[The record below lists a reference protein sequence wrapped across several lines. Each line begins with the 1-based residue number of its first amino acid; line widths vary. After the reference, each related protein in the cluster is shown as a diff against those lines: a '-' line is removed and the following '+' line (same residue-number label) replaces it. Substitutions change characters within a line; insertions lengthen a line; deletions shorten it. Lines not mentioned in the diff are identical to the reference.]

1 MKKVLLIGLCMVF
14 FVGGLRWW
22 HYSQS
27 PREVA
32 PRATAASSSST
43 ETDTNLP
50 PVLAKA
56 APAPSV
62 SREMDLTV
70 NPYAS
75 GLREPGKSKRGWD
88 ADYIKSFQQ
97 AKNSDPVRFELTGG
111 VMAEGSVKITQIKDG
126 QVTYVSGVL
135 TAPEPGKFF
144 FLTPPVGGKAG
155 TAVGVV
161 EFPASKTAYRIE
173 PTGPNGAPELW
184 QRRLDEVICL
194 DMPEAAPA
202 VVPAAARTAT
212 NQTENLVPLRPDQVA
227 DYVPSYNSNIV
238 SLQSYPGSP
247 AVLLLDFFGGSTA
260 YWGGVTYTRPPVDNK
275 TIKDIWKRVA
285 EDYLPFNINVTTDTK
300 VYQAAAQGSRM
311 RCCFTTTPVTAAG
324 VAYEGSWNWGGDIM
338 CWSVYYVGKPAAEVA
353 AHEPGHTLGL
363 SHETQDIPS
372 NGTNIHNEYFTG
384 QGSGATGWCPIMG
397 AAYYQPV
404 TTFAHGEYLY
414 AGNLEDQLHTIAT
427 ANNNVTYRADDTGDT
442 LATSRYLEIYTN
454 NAAFAEGVIERT
466 ADTDAFQ
473 FTTTGGA
480 VTLTANPVG
489 DWSDLAMM
497 ATLADATDT
506 IIASN
511 NLQTVLSATIATNLP
526 AGTYTFR
533 VTGAGR
539 NDPVTNGFSNYSSL
553 GYYSI
558 TGSVAGAR
566 QPTRLS
572 VVEHATNNTVVGTVP
587 AINTNGSPWGYAIVS
602 GNTGGTFSVDNSGV
616 VTVANNLLLD
626 YYKLATNTAMYGVQF
641 ELFMNITNV
650 NNPSLT
656 ELNRRVVIAV
666 QKLYPPVPTAL
677 TAVADTCLRIDLVWM
692 GGQEATSYNVKRA
705 TTSGGPYT
713 TVASP
718 SGTSYTDG
726 GLTNGITYYYVVSAV
741 NTNGESTNSAEASA
755 MAQAVAD
762 FGFEIPGIG
771 SGNYSYN
778 PGGGFWTFSGA
789 AGSGSGI
796 VANGSGFSNP
806 NAPEGTQ
813 AAFLQ
818 KYGTITQTL
827 SGFVPGKSYTITYSA
842 AQRSGS
848 SQNGGESWNVVI
860 DGNVIKANS
869 PGATSF
875 TTYTAMFTATA
886 ATHTLAFVGTDLVGG
901 DNTVFIDNVRFISPA
916 LQPVAAAVALT
927 SPADKSALAA
937 YAPVNLTATVT
948 PNGNIINYVQFYAD
962 NITLLGQITNAPY
975 TLAWV
980 NASPGWH
987 TVYARVFFNSGSSAD
1002 SSPVSFAVTS
1012 RNPDYGFET
1021 PSLGSGNY
1029 AYTPAGAIWTFSSDF
1044 NGDSG
1049 SGIAANGS
1057 VFGNPNAPQG
1067 TQAALLQ
1074 SYSSISQTLTGFAP
1088 GTNYTITYSAAQRS
1102 GTAQHG
1108 GESWNVV
1115 IDNTVIKAN
1124 NPGSTSFTT
1133 YTANFTAT
1141 AVAHTLA
1148 FVGTDLVGGDNT
1160 VFIDNVS
1167 ITPPLSTIPTPDL
1180 TTNTLPVTAA
1190 DVVGSQVAF
1199 LAAFNSTN
1207 PVACQW
1213 QKIVG
1218 GLLSDIAGATNP
1230 VMTLTNLQLSDTA
1243 SYRLQASN
1251 AWGVSVSTAS
1261 PLTVSNVPAA
1271 SNNVIVAYA
1280 AQTGLGSTAMNF
1292 VPTWTLAPGSLIA
1305 GQSPSSMGSGS
1316 FSQNIG
1322 FLTDG
1327 TFGFFNFIP
1336 GVGLSPTEVTCGP
1349 SAGQSVTYI
1358 LGSAASG
1365 YNISNIVVYGGWGDA
1380 GRDQQAYTVYYSTV
1394 AAPTNFLWLAS
1405 ANYDPANPS
1414 AVQSATR
1421 ATFSSSTAA
1430 PLVTNVAAVKFDFTT
1445 PAGENGYSGYSEI
1458 AVYGTSINPAATLHT
1473 LPVTAADVVGSQ
1485 VTFKAAFTGVG
1496 PLSYQW
1502 QKVSGGVTNNVA
1514 GATNT
1519 MLTLTNLQ
1527 LANTASYQ
1535 LQASNAYGVA
1545 VSTPSALT
1553 VSSVPAAVNN
1563 VVTSVA
1569 AQTGTGSGTFTPTW
1583 TVTTNNSLIAG
1594 QSPSSASGSFTLEVP
1609 GRSVSSLT
1617 DGGDG
1622 ALTTISGTSGTT
1634 TSINYVTCGNGGGA
1648 GSLVVYTLTGFAAG
1662 YNLTNITVYGGWADN
1677 GRDQQAYTVY
1687 YSKVTA
1693 PATFYLLGTVNY
1705 NPANAAGAQSATRIS
1720 LSPAAGVLATNVAAV
1735 KFDFTTPTSE
1745 NGYCGYTEILL
1756 SGVPS
1761 SQPVKW
1767 AVGNGN
1773 WDTSTLNWKSL
1784 VSGGTTGYLENNL
1797 AALDDSATG
1806 TSPITVTLTGDH
1818 SPGVLTNNSTKN
1830 YILAGGFSIT
1840 NGSLVKNGTGTLI
1853 LDNGG
1858 ANNFSGIR
1866 INSGTVQVGN
1876 SDANGSLGAGKVT
1889 NNGTLAFN
1897 RTDLF
1902 NWGNPVS
1909 GSGSMVQNGSGTLA
1923 LSAADTY
1930 AGSTLVNA
1938 GTLALVGSGSI
1949 NASALIA
1956 VANGAILDVTGRN
1969 DQTLTLGSGETLK
1982 GSGSVQGQLT
1992 ALTGSII
1999 NPGDLIGTLRVQ
2011 GNITL
2016 NGVLLMELNRTNG
2029 QASDQLISAI
2039 GNIAA
2044 AGILT
2049 VTNLGPALQAG
2060 DVFSLF
2066 NQPVSGFTT
2075 VNLPDVGSN
2084 VWANNLANNG
2094 TLAVVSTAAPN
2105 LTTRL
2110 AIGNFLTLTWPADH
2124 TGWRLQVQT
2133 NIMTQ
2138 GLGTNWVDVPEAA
2151 TTNQLSIPI
2160 NSTNGSVFYR
2170 LLF

>member
-1 MKKVLLIGLCMVF
+1 MKKVLLVGLCVFF
-14 FVGGLRWW
+14 FVGGLLWW

-27 PREVA
+27 SREVA
-32 PRATAASSSST
+32 PRATAVSSGSVKAG
-43 ETDTNLP
+43 TNLP

-97 AKNSDPVRFELTGG
+97 AKNGDPVRFELTGG

-144 FLTPPVGGKAG
+144 FLTPPAGGKAG
-155 TAVGVV
+155 SAVGVV

-173 PTGPNGAPELW
+173 PTGLNGDPELW

-194 DMPEAAPA
+194 EMPEAAPA
-202 VVPAAARTAT
+202 VVQAAAQTAT
-212 NQTENLVPLRPDQVA
+212 NQTENLIPLRPDQVT

-427 ANNNVTYRADDTGDT
+427 ANNNVTYRVDDTGDT

-454 NAAFAEGVIERT
+454 NTAFAEGVIERT

-511 NLQTVLSATIATNLP
+511 NPQTVLSATIATNLP
-526 AGTYTFR
+526 VGTYTFR

-539 NDPVTNGFSNYSSL
+539 NAPVTNGFSNYSSL

-587 AINTNGSPWGYAIVS
+587 AINTNGSPLVYAIAS

-616 VTVANNLLLD
+616 VTVANNVLLD
-626 YYKLATNTAMYGVQF
+626 YYKLAANTAMYGVQF

-705 TTSGGPYT
+705 TTAGGPYT

-762 FGFEIPGIG
+762 FGFEIPSLG

-818 KYGTITQTL
+818 EYGTITQTL

-869 PGATSF
+869 PGATSY
-875 TTYTAMFTATA
+875 TTYTATFTAS
-886 ATHTLAFVGTDLVGG
+886 ATIHTLAFVGTDLAGG
-901 DNTVFIDNVRFISPA
+901 DNTVFIDNVRFSPV

-927 SPADKSALAA
+927 RPADNSALAA

-948 PNGNIINYVQFYAD
+948 PNGNTINYVQFYTD

-980 NASPGWH
+980 NAGPGWH
-987 TVYARVFFNSGSSAD
+987 TVYARVFFNNGSSAD

-1029 AYTPAGAIWTFSSDF
+1029 AYTPAGAVWTFSSDF

-1057 VFGNPNAPQG
+1057 AFGNPNAPQG

-1074 SYSSISQTLTGFAP
+1074 SYSTISQTLTGFAP

-1102 GTAQHG
+1102 GSAQNG

-1115 IDNTVIKAN
+1115 IDNTVIKTN
-1124 NPGSTSFTT
+1124 NPGSTSFTA

-1167 ITPPLSTIPTPDL
+1167 ITPPLSTISTPDL
-1180 TTNTLPVTAA
+1180 TTNTLPATAA
-1190 DVVGSQVAF
+1190 DMVGSQVTF
-1199 LAAFNSTN
+1199 LAAFGSTN
-1207 PVACQW
+1207 PVAYQW

-1218 GLLSDIAGATNP
+1218 GLLNDIAGATNP
-1230 VMTLTNLQLSDTA
+1230 VLTLTNLQLSDTA

-1251 AWGVSVSTAS
+1251 VWGVSVSTAS
-1261 PLTVSNVPAA
+1261 PLTVANVPAA

-1280 AQTGLGSTAMNF
+1280 AQTGLGSAATNF
-1292 VPTWTLAPGSLIA
+1292 FPTWTLAPGSLIS
-1305 GQSPSSMGSGS
+1305 GQSPSSVGSGS

-1336 GVGLSPTEVTCGP
+1336 NVGLSPTEVTCGG
-1349 SAGQSVTYI
+1349 SAGQSVTYT
-1358 LGSAASG
+1358 LGSSTNG
-1365 YNISNIVVYGGWGDA
+1365 YSITNIVVYGGWGDA
-1380 GRDQQAYTVYYSTV
+1380 GRDQQAYTVSYSTV
-1394 AAPTNFLWLAS
+1394 AAPATFTVLAS
-1405 ANYDPANPS
+1405 ADYDPVNS
-1414 AVQSATR
+1414 NAVQSAAR
-1421 ATFSSSTAA
+1421 ATFSASTGGL
-1430 PLVTNVAAVKFDFTT
+1430 LVTNVAALKFDFTT
-1445 PAGENGYSGYSEI
+1445 PAPENGYCGYSEI
-1458 AVYGTSINPAATLHT
+1458 AVYGTSLEPAVVVNT

-1485 VTFKAAFTGVG
+1485 ATFTAAFTGVG
-1496 PLSYQW
+1496 PVFYQW
-1502 QKVSGGVTNNVA
+1502 KKISGGVTNNVA
-1514 GATNT
+1514 GATNAT
-1519 MLTLTNLQ
+1519 LTLSNLQ
-1527 LANTASYQ
+1527 LTNTASYF
-1535 LQASNAYGVA
+1535 LQASNAYGLA
-1545 VSTPSALT
+1545 ISSPGTLT
-1553 VSSVPAAVNN
+1553 VNSVPAAVNN
-1563 VVTSVA
+1563 VVTSMA
-1569 AQTGTGSGTFTPTW
+1569 AQTGFGGNTTFLPTW
-1583 TVTTNNSLIAG
+1583 PFTTGNSLIAG
-1594 QSPSSASGSFTLEVP
+1594 QSPSSVGSGNFSLNTAGRTVNELTAGDSLAIGPTAASDA
-1609 GRSVSSLT
+1609 SL
-1617 DGGDG
+1617 
-1622 ALTTISGTSGTT
+1622 
-1634 TSINYVTCGNGGGA
+1634 NYIPCGNAAGGA
-1648 GSLVVYTLTGFAAG
+1648 GQSVTYTLTGFAAG
-1662 YNLTNITVYGGWADN
+1662 YTLTNITVYGGWKDN

-1693 PATFYLLGTVNY
+1693 PATFISLGSVNY
-1705 NPANAAGAQSATRIS
+1705 NPANSSSVQSATRAT
-1720 LSPAAGVLATNVAAV
+1720 LTPANGVLATNVAAV
-1735 KFDFTTPTSE
+1735 KFDFTTPSPE
-1745 NGYCGYTEILL
+1745 NNYCGYAEILL

-1767 AVGNGN
+1767 AVGDGN
-1773 WDTSTLNWKSL
+1773 WDTGTLNWKSL
-1784 VSGGTTGYLENNL
+1784 VSGGTTRYLENYL
-1797 AALDDSATG
+1797 TAFDDSATG
-1806 TSPITVTLTGDH
+1806 SSPITVTLTGDH

-1830 YILAGGFSIT
+1830 YILAGGFSII

-1858 ANNFSGIR
+1858 ANNFSSIR
-1866 INSGTVQVGN
+1866 INNGTVQVGN
-1876 SDANGSLGAGKVT
+1876 SDANGSLGAGNVT

-1902 NWGNPVS
+1902 NLGNLVS
-1909 GSGSMVQNGSGTLA
+1909 GSGSVVQNGSGTLA

-1930 AGSTLVNA
+1930 AGSTMVNA

-1949 NASALIA
+1949 NASALIS
-1956 VANGAILDVTGRN
+1956 VASGATLDVTGRN

-1982 GSGSVQGQLT
+1982 GSGSLQGQLN
-1992 ALTGSII
+1992 ALPGSIV

-2011 GNITL
+2011 GNIIL
-2016 NGVLLMELNRTNG
+2016 NGALLMELNRTNG
-2029 QASDQLISAI
+2029 QTGDQLVSAL
-2039 GNIAA
+2039 GNITA

-2049 VTNLGPALQAG
+2049 VTNLGPTLQAG
-2060 DVFSLF
+2060 DVFPLF

-2075 VNLPDVGSN
+2075 VNLPDAGSN
-2084 VWANNLANNG
+2084 AWANNLANNG
-2094 TLAVVSTAAPN
+2094 TLAVVATAPPN

-2110 AIGNFLTLTWPADH
+2110 AEGNLLTLTWPADH

-2133 NIMTQ
+2133 NDPAR
-2138 GLGTNWVDVPEAA
+2138 GLSTNWSEVVGA
-2151 TTNQLSIPI
+2151 TITNQLSIPI
-2160 NSTNGSVFYR
+2160 NPTNGSVFYR